1 MLSEND
7 KSYFLRILIFHSIT
21 RRLKFRNTVVL
32 LSYFNVKLVI
42 LAKKAVIKELLKSKL
57 KELNLSSYLKLK
69 HSVLEENL
77 RKLEKESLKNLSKN
91 HDIIVHKS
99 DKVNS
104 AVVLDKKV
112 YLEKMNEML
121 NKNKQFLKLFIQE
134 EKH

>member
-1 MLSEND
+1 M
-7 KSYFLRILIFHSIT
+7 
-21 RRLKFRNTVVL
+21 
-32 LSYFNVKLVI
+32 KLVI